1 MVDFGVNVNVWN
13 GLDWILFYDVVF
25 YGYVSCVLVLINV
38 GVDFSVEMD
47 DFMIVLDMVE
57 IDWMFLVIGWVMIVM
72 NISDGDKN
80 KLCYCE

>member
-57 IDWMFLVIGWVMIVM
+57 IDWMFLVIGWVVIVM
-72 NISDGDKN
+72 NSDGDKML
-80 KLCYCE
+80 LCYCE

>member
-13 GLDWILFYDVVF
+13 GLDWILLYDVVF

-57 IDWMFLVIGWVMIVM
+57 IDWMFLVIGWVVIVM
-72 NISDGDKN
+72 NSDGDKML
-80 KLCYCE
+80 LCYCE